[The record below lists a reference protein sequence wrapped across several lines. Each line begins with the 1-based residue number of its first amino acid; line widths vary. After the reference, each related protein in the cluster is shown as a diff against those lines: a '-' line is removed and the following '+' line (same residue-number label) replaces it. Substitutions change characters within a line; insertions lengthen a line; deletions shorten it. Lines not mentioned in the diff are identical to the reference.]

1 MVTTGFSKP
10 YVAKYS
16 NTGTTVTYTSGMDL
30 GRGVSL
36 SLEIDTADD
45 NNFYANNIVA
55 ETESSQFT
63 SGSATITVDGLS
75 NDAATM
81 IFGLSAPE
89 NVEVGEEQVPM
100 QGYGELN
107 APYVGYGCVR
117 RTQENGV
124 VKFWPLILPKIKF
137 NVPSEEMATAEDQID
152 WQTQELTATVLR
164 DDTAA
169 KRWKRIS
176 TEGMDTEDEAYE
188 VVKAILGGGQGL
200 QTLEAKASPQAAKTT
215 VTKKEE

>member
-16 NTGTTVTYTSGMDL
+16 NTGTTVTYTGGMDL
-30 GRGVSL
+30 GRGVRL

-45 NNFYANNIVA
+45 NNFYADNIVA

-81 IFGLSAPE
+81 IFGLPAPE

-164 DDTAA
+164 DDTTA
-169 KRWKRIS
+169 KNWKRIS
-176 TEGMDTEDEAYE
+176 AEGMDTEDEAYAA
-188 VVKAILGGGQGL
+188 VKAILGGGEAMR
-200 QTLEAKASPQAAKTT
+200 TLEAKTGLQAAKTT
-215 VTKKEE
+215 AAKKEE

>member
-16 NTGTTVTYTSGMDL
+16 NTGTAVTYTGGMDL

-45 NNFYANNIVA
+45 NNFYADNIVA

-81 IFGLSAPE
+81 IFGLPAPE

-164 DDTAA
+164 DDTTA

>member
-16 NTGTTVTYTSGMDL
+16 NTGTAVTYTGGMDL

-45 NNFYANNIVA
+45 NNFYADNIVA

-81 IFGLSAPE
+81 IFGLPAPE

-176 TEGMDTEDEAYE
+176 TEGMDTEDEAYT

-200 QTLEAKASPQAAKTT
+200 QTLEAKTGLQATKTT
-215 VTKKEE
+215 VAKKEE

>member
-16 NTGTTVTYTSGMDL
+16 NTGTTVTYTGGMDL

-45 NNFYANNIVA
+45 NNFYADNIVA

-81 IFGLSAPE
+81 IFGLPAPE

-164 DDTAA
+164 DDTTA

-176 TEGMDTEDEAYE
+176 TEGMDTEDEAYTA
-188 VVKAILGGGQGL
+188 VKTILGGGQGL

-215 VTKKEE
+215 AAKKEE

>member
-16 NTGTTVTYTSGMDL
+16 NTGTAVTYTGGMDL
-30 GRGVSL
+30 GRGVNL

-45 NNFYANNIVA
+45 NNFYADNIVA

-81 IFGLSAPE
+81 IFGLPAPE
-89 NVEVGEEQVPM
+89 NVDVGEEQVPM

-164 DDTAA
+164 DDTTA

-188 VVKAILGGGQGL
+188 VVKAILGGGEAMR
-200 QTLEAKASPQAAKTT
+200 TLEAKTGLQAAKTT
-215 VTKKEE
+215 AAKKEE

>member
-1 MVTTGFSKP
+1 M
-10 YVAKYS
+10 
-16 NTGTTVTYTSGMDL
+16 

-63 SGSATITVDGLS
+63 SGSVTITVDGLS

-81 IFGLSAPE
+81 IFGLPTPE
-89 NVEVGEEQVPM
+89 NVEVGEEQVSM

-164 DDTAA
+164 DDTTA
-169 KRWKRIS
+169 KNWKRIS
-176 TEGMDTEDEAYE
+176 AEGMDTEDEAYAA
-188 VVKAILGGGQGL
+188 VKAILGGGEALRTLKAKTGL
-200 QTLEAKASPQAAKTT
+200 QAAKTT
-215 VTKKEE
+215 AAKKEE

>member
-16 NTGTTVTYTSGMDL
+16 NTGTAVTYTGGMDL

-45 NNFYANNIVA
+45 NNFYADNIVA

-81 IFGLSAPE
+81 IFGLPAPE

-164 DDTAA
+164 DDTTA

-176 TEGMDTEDEAYE
+176 TEGMDTEDEAYAA
-188 VVKAILGGGQGL
+188 VKAILGGGEAMR
-200 QTLEAKASPQAAKTT
+200 TLEAKTGLQATKTT
-215 VTKKEE
+215 AAKKEE